1 MNDEVELKLSIDRK
15 DAPRLRR
22 HPVITHAFTGKP
34 TTHKLLSIYYDT
46 PDLKL
51 LDAGISLRVR
61 HISGRWIQTIKATGS
76 SSVGLHQRMEWEDTI
91 ASEHLDFTKILDPK
105 LIKLFDDRK
114 LRDMLMPIFQT
125 EVQRDEWQLAF
136 DNGDQVELALDLGQL
151 IADQNHEPITEI
163 ELELKGGKVGRLFD
177 LALELLKDIPLTI
190 ENTSKAQRGY
200 AYYCSKPPTILN
212 ARPPKLKKD
221 TNVQSAFKQ
230 IAWECILQL
239 QGNQD
244 MVLHGADVEG
254 VHQMRVAL
262 RRLRSAFSVFRNI
275 LGGEDSV
282 TLLAEISWLAD
293 TLGKARDLDVFVTQT
308 LPIIIAQFKEHQGL
322 LKLRDKAI
330 VAKVEAYNEL
340 RTTLS
345 SQRYQHLL
353 LKLASWLEN
362 ESWREKRHEHKFVKV
377 LNLAIVVL
385 EKRHKQLQK
394 RGKDLINM
402 SPEIRHA
409 ARIAAK
415 KLRYAAEFFSSLY
428 TTKKSR
434 PYILSLSQ
442 LQDSLGVLNDI
453 TTTDKLLHQL
463 IEQSPDKAL
472 NEALHIIANW
482 NASNTIHLE
491 ENLNDNW
498 RAFVSQKPFWN

>member
-1 MNDEVELKLSIDRK
+1 
-15 DAPRLRR
+15 
-22 HPVITHAFTGKP
+22 
-34 TTHKLLSIYYDT
+34 
-46 PDLKL
+46 
-51 LDAGISLRVR
+51 
-61 HISGRWIQTIKATGS
+61 
-76 SSVGLHQRMEWEDTI
+76 
-91 ASEHLDFTKILDPK
+91 
-105 LIKLFDDRK
+105 
-114 LRDMLMPIFQT
+114 
-125 EVQRDEWQLAF
+125 
-136 DNGDQVELALDLGQL
+136 
-151 IADQNHEPITEI
+151 
-163 ELELKGGKVGRLFD
+163 
-177 LALELLKDIPLTI
+177 
-190 ENTSKAQRGY
+190 
-200 AYYCSKPPTILN
+200 
-212 ARPPKLKKD
+212 
-221 TNVQSAFKQ
+221 
-230 IAWECILQL
+230 
-239 QGNQD
+239 
-244 MVLHGADVEG
+244 
-254 VHQMRVAL
+254 
-262 RRLRSAFSVFRNI
+262 
-275 LGGEDSV
+275 
-282 TLLAEISWLAD
+282 LLAEISWLAD
-293 TLGKARDLDVFVTQT
+293 ALGKARDLDVFVTQT

-434 PYILSLSQ
+434 PYILSLSN

-463 IEQSPDKAL
+463 IEKSPDKAL